1 MAIDYVRGVFS
12 RHTLSPNR
20 VKAAIFEDLNYHARQ
35 SKCLEVKIN
44 DDTCG
49 FDSVVTVVDS
59 IV

>member
-1 MAIDYVRGVFS
+1 MVEMKNVDFKCVFKQWKMKTNS
-12 RHTLSPNR
+12 
-20 VKAAIFEDLNYHARQ
+20 AFAD
-35 SKCLEVKIN
+35 EVKIN